1 MPVDKSNMINGSGVN
16 RQKRDFKMA
25 PAPEPQWMT
34 IVEAW
39 RRRLGHAPWLPG
51 TRLPSNTEI
60 GREFGVSRSRAQQ
73 ALALLASEGL
83 LERIPGRGTIV
94 TESAAPPAPLRR
106 VGILLDD
113 DARRL
118 PHYQQLASLLCDALA
133 RRGIGAWMLPVDTL
147 NPAAAQIVA
156 KAVREGGVSALFLC
170 PVDYR
175 RYDEIKALRPSVPLL
190 CNAALRRVYYAPDI
204 DIYAK
209 MAEALRRVGA
219 RRPAFAIN
227 LREEVVANAYAPGG
241 TDDIPRKD
249 AHNTW
254 GAMFRL
260 AMANAGFKIDP
271 SRVLWAYP
279 EKQASSAQE
288 VGATA
293 FATVRRLLAATP
305 RPDALVVYTDDLV
318 PGAVAAILESGLRVP
333 RDLKCVFHCNTG
345 MEPFVPFPCE
355 WVVNDSVA
363 EAELWA
369 GRLDDLLSGRPLEP
383 HLKDNLLPAPETGY
397 CAP

>member
-16 RQKRDFKMA
+16 RQKRDSRIA

-39 RRRLGHAPWLPG
+39 RKRLGHAPWLPG

-147 NPAAAQIVA
+147 NPAAAQTVA

-170 PVDYR
+170 PVDFR
-175 RYDEIKALRPSVPLL
+175 RYDEIKALRPGVPLL
-190 CNAALRRVYYAPDI
+190 CSGPLRRISYAPDI
-204 DIYAK
+204 AIFQQIA
-209 MAEALRRVGA
+209 AALRRVGA
-219 RRPAFAIN
+219 RRPAFATNIK
-227 LREEVVANAYAPGG
+227 EEVAAAAYAPGG
-241 TDDIPRKD
+241 TDNIPGKD
-249 AHNTW
+249 AEGAW

-260 AMANAGFKIDP
+260 AMANAGFKIDL
-271 SRVLWAYP
+271 SRVVGAYP

-288 VGATA
+288 VGTTA
-293 FATVRRLLAATP
+293 RATVRRLLAATP

-397 CAP
+397 CAL